1 MNHLTPEPVEQFP
14 QTIVQEQ
21 SSNLTNTNEDDN
33 TFVTNATLN
42 DHQANIRR
50 RAPTRHSIKSLTG
63 RKSLSKQNSTKE
75 HRTSLDPTVRRQYSY
90 SQSSAL
96 SDGKNY
102 NTNNVIANDA

>member
-75 HRTSLDPTVRRQYSY
+75 YS
-90 SQSSAL
+90 
-96 SDGKNY
+96 SDIIEQRNIYFYVNKVFY
-102 NTNNVIANDA
+102 QVCIDM